1 MWNLKK
7 MIQMNLFT
15 RTETDSQTQET
26 NLWLPKWKERRD
38 KTRSLGLTDMHY
50 ENKWNDIKNSLC
62 KINKNLLYIIGNY
75 IQYLVITYNGKE
87 SGKKNVCVCV
97 SVYV

>member
-1 MWNLKK
+1 
-7 MIQMNLFT
+7 
-15 RTETDSQTQET
+15 
-26 NLWLPKWKERRD
+26 
-38 KTRSLGLTDMHY
+38 MHY

-75 IQYLVITYNGKE
+75 IQYLVITYKGKE
-87 SGKKNVCVCV
+87 SGKKYVCVCV